1 MPRPAIWAISTPV
14 ARTRSLEETE
24 NSFKHRLGQPFWH
37 ISHTPQLGIH
47 DRMAWSP
54 GFTRVTLGPTASTTP
69 APSWPSTA
77 GSGTWVHSP
86 FTTCQSEWQTP
97 LADIF
102 TSTSPGPGLVDV

>member
-1 MPRPAIWAISTPV
+1 MPRPAIWADLR
-14 ARTRSLEETE
+14 ARRTYAQLGGDLE
-24 NSFKHRLGQPFWH
+24 NSFRHRFGQPFWH

-77 GSGTWVHSP
+77 GSGT
-86 FTTCQSEWQTP
+86 
-97 LADIF
+97 
-102 TSTSPGPGLVDV
+102 